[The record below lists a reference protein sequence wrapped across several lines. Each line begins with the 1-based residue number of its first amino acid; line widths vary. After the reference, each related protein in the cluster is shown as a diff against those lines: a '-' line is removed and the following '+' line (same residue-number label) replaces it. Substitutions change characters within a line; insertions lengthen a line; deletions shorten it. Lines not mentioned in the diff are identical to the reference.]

1 MRTIIAALA
10 LLSSSAFAEHPAQ
23 EQPNDPSAIAVAGAA
38 SSSTAGAVAGVVA
51 PIDIDIA
58 VTPAAP
64 PPIEVS
70 SAGGDGGSAQSDASA
85 NNEGVTQVTSINH
98 RRNAPSLAQG
108 GLAVAGCGA
117 GANGGGSRE
126 GGAGFLGLV
135 WTTDQCYQLLA
146 AASFAAIGMPDTSC
160 DLLVSMKSVRK
171 AFKRAGKPL
180 PDCLSAENRDLAT
193 AAAELTG
200 GLIALE
206 RMRPDP
212 KPCPN
217 CATKEELN
225 RAFKKSNEK

>member
-10 LLSSSAFAEHPAQ
+10 LLSTSALAEHPAQ
-23 EQPNDPSAIAVAGAA
+23 EQPNAQAESIAVAGAA
-38 SSSTAGAVAGVVA
+38 AGANAGVNA

-64 PPIEVS
+64 SPIEVS
-70 SAGGDGGSAQSDASA
+70 SAGGDGGSAQSVASA
-85 NNEGVTQVTSINH
+85 DNEGVTQVTSINH

-126 GGAGFLGLV
+126 GGAGFLGFV

-160 DLLVSMKSVRK
+160 DLLVGMKSVRK

-212 KPCPN
+212 QPCEK

-225 RAFKKSNEK
+225 RAFKAGQSK

>member
-1 MRTIIAALA
+1 MRSIIALSALMFST
-10 LLSSSAFAEHPAQ
+10 LVSAEHPPQ
-23 EQPNDPSAIAVAGAA
+23 EQPNAPSTSSAVAGAA
-38 SSSTAGAVAGVVA
+38 AGAVAGVNA

-58 VTPAAP
+58 VTPA
-64 PPIEVS
+64 PISASQSLDVSADGGESNS
-70 SAGGDGGSAQSDASA
+70 SASAS
-85 NNEGVTQVTSINH
+85 NEGVTQVTAINH

-135 WTTDQCYQLLA
+135 WTTDQCYALLA

-180 PDCLSAENRDLAT
+180 PDCASAENRDLPS
-193 AAAELTG
+193 AAQALTG

-212 KPCPN
+212 PKCKD
-217 CATKEELN
+217 CASREELD
-225 RAFKKSNEK
+225 RAFRASQKK